1 MKQEVEV
8 GILPPPFPSGS
19 TDDPERACLGY
30 LRRVAQC
37 KTVRVVPPKHVIFS
51 QGEVFHSL
59 CMISDGL
66 VKLTHTRPDGK
77 EVIVG
82 LRRTGWLLGVANA
95 LSPQLSY
102 FSTAETLTRSR
113 LCFVSREAFDQLLN
127 TDVQFA
133 RWIATMTSR
142 GVYDSLRIISERSG
156 LSGRRRL
163 EAFLV
168 DLVQAQISKALRP
181 TAKVAIPLKNWE
193 LAQLLGLTPEHL
205 SRLTGQMEREGI
217 LVWGR
222 AGLFLAKPETLLPP
236 RGVSA

>member
-1 MKQEVEV
+1 M
-8 GILPPPFPSGS
+8 GILPPPSPSDS
-19 TDDPERACLGY
+19 RNDTERACLGY
-30 LRRVAQC
+30 LRRAGHC
-37 KTVRVVPPKHVIFS
+37 KTVRVVPPKNVIFS
-51 QGEVFHSL
+51 QTEGLHSL

-82 LRRTGWLLGVANA
+82 LRRKGWLLGMANA
-95 LSPQLSY
+95 LSPQLPY

-113 LCFVSREAFDQLLN
+113 LCFVSREAFDQALN
-127 TDVQFA
+127 TDAQFG
-133 RWIATMTSR
+133 RWVATIASQ

-168 DLVQAQISKALRP
+168 DLIQAQNRKDLGRTGKI
-181 TAKVAIPLKNWE
+181 AIPLKNWE

-205 SRLTGQMEREGI
+205 SRLIGQMEREGV
-217 LVWGR
+217 LLWGK
-222 AGLFLAKPETLLPP
+222 AGLFLSKPERLRRPD
-236 RGVSA
+236 GVSG